1 MQGKNT
7 MDNMEKEL
15 WDAFYGKES
24 KQERCSVL
32 TEAELNKH
40 NNGDFFVY
48 KKGNELFCVSEPIDE
63 NGFELK
69 MSTDFRDTRD
79 IKKLTT
85 YLFNN
90 GKKQHYDDLFYRYF
104 CKSLPLDK
112 NSRDIAV
119 VNGNIQS
126 YDYDRD
132 EQWHDK
138 FAKETHKQIFGDAL
152 KEGFMSDEDIH
163 NQFSKFEVLDFSKE
177 GEHSGYIELSFPN
190 ADEVD
195 YDSSVITGYTIYEDG
210 KVAFDNWFPDDV
222 YNEVA
227 EYVKQHHSEELDEG
241 CGKKK
246 KKALKEDMNTSSP
259 KMKKFGHFNVA
270 VVFPNEKSVGRPR
283 YTNTYGTE
291 VEFYD
296 DNNHEGFG
304 PYGQFVSSYL
314 LDTLLGKSEYSDN
327 DGTYPYG
334 LQLHGNSPNWTVPA
348 ETMSEIIDWLKQFDN
363 ETLKEGFSSDN
374 ELERIWKENMHREPV
389 LETENGVI
397 YLQPSADGKYI
408 EYGTVTNTGLI
419 VQGSVEYDFDMSFY
433 WNLEAVADQIYEE
446 NGYPK
451 EELDEG
457 CGKKKKK
464 KALKESAEPVYI
476 SVDVTRHNGSV
487 IVKSDEFGKI
497 TYLPNDFEKLE
508 DTIKRAV
515 NDYAVENNIAEYEVI
530 KLYENKNT
538 KALKESDEYVPE
550 DEPTRVFFVKERNP
564 WTEEDEITAVFP
576 DEVNPTNGFVT
587 CYAHI
592 GQHSEGMLDAFLQ
605 CPEAT
610 EEEYASLLRELET
623 VAKYDNLIV
632 IDKPTEELDEG
643 CGEKSLKESDE
654 DMSGYEDRL
663 NKTIKSEMKKFPKYA
678 ADAKKALDDG
688 DEIKKILNK
697 YNQEYNFLYN
707 NHDKVAGYEEAV
719 RAWDEYINHP
729 DFRELIGKV
738 IKARHDMFTSDREI
752 GALMFALDALGYLDK
767 FDGKESSLEP
777 VVKEFKMNES
787 EEKTNT
793 HIVDL
798 DGIVQIL
805 KNTKNLTLS
814 KRAKI
819 LEPYNLTPEQTKY
832 VLDELHGV
840 SRGHAYLYGPSE
852 F

>member
-1 MQGKNT
+1 

-40 NNGDFFVY
+40 N
-48 KKGNELFCVSEPIDE
+48 KG
-63 NGFELK
+63 
-69 MSTDFRDTRD
+69 M
-79 IKKLTT
+79 
-85 YLFNN
+85 
-90 GKKQHYDDLFYRYF
+90 
-104 CKSLPLDK
+104 
-112 NSRDIAV
+112 
-119 VNGNIQS
+119 
-126 YDYDRD
+126 
-132 EQWHDK
+132 
-138 FAKETHKQIFGDAL
+138 L
-152 KEGFMSDEDIH
+152 KEGYMSDEDIH

-195 YDSSVITGYTIYEDG
+195 YDSNVITGYTIYEDG

-246 KKALKEDMNTSSP
+246 KKA
-259 KMKKFGHFNVA
+259 
-270 VVFPNEKSVGRPR
+270 
-283 YTNTYGTE
+283 
-291 VEFYD
+291 
-296 DNNHEGFG
+296 
-304 PYGQFVSSYL
+304 
-314 LDTLLGKSEYSDN
+314 
-327 DGTYPYG
+327 
-334 LQLHGNSPNWTVPA
+334 
-348 ETMSEIIDWLKQFDN
+348 
-363 ETLKEGFSSDN
+363 
-374 ELERIWKENMHREPV
+374 
-389 LETENGVI
+389 
-397 YLQPSADGKYI
+397 
-408 EYGTVTNTGLI
+408 
-419 VQGSVEYDFDMSFY
+419 
-433 WNLEAVADQIYEE
+433 
-446 NGYPK
+446 
-451 EELDEG
+451 
-457 CGKKKKK
+457 
-464 KALKESAEPVYI
+464 
-476 SVDVTRHNGSV
+476 
-487 IVKSDEFGKI
+487 
-497 TYLPNDFEKLE
+497 
-508 DTIKRAV
+508 
-515 NDYAVENNIAEYEVI
+515 
-530 KLYENKNT
+530 
-538 KALKESDEYVPE
+538 
-550 DEPTRVFFVKERNP
+550 
-564 WTEEDEITAVFP
+564 
-576 DEVNPTNGFVT
+576 
-587 CYAHI
+587 
-592 GQHSEGMLDAFLQ
+592 
-605 CPEAT
+605 
-610 EEEYASLLRELET
+610 
-623 VAKYDNLIV
+623 
-632 IDKPTEELDEG
+632 
-643 CGEKSLKESDE
+643 LKESDE

-793 HIVDL
+793 PIVDL
-798 DGIVQIL
+798 DSIVRKL
-805 KNTKNLTLS
+805 KKTKNLTIS
-814 KRAKI
+814 KRIKI
-819 LEPYNLTPEQTKY
+819 LEPYNLTPEQEKY